1 MNILGNSTSFFWAE
15 CLSLWNSALVVL
27 RKSQLWRTPDTIP
40 SLHREIIKS
49 ADEIG
54 FGGAF

>member
-1 MNILGNSTSFFWAE
+1 
-15 CLSLWNSALVVL
+15 LWNSALVVL